1 MSTHGNLRLTITR
14 DADTVVVALVGD
26 LDVYVAADARKYLEE
41 AVDRAVA
48 HSVSRLV
55 LDATGLGF
63 CDSTGLA
70 IVVQAQGTAERR
82 GVKLLIRNLS
92 DPLRQLLRITGLDAL
107 VEHDEAR

>member
-1 MSTHGNLRLTITR
+1 MSTHGNLRITMTR

-26 LDVYVAADARKYLEE
+26 LDVYVAGDARKYLDE

-48 HSVSRLV
+48 HSVTRLV

-63 CDSTGLA
+63 CDSTGLSV
-70 IVVQAQGTAERR
+70 VVQAQSMAEHR

-92 DPLRQLLRITGLDAL
+92 EPLRELLRLTGLDAL
-107 VEHDEAR
+107 VE